1 MHYNRDVMAERSVKV
16 AYVIDDLGRGGAQRQ
31 LSLLAPALAARA
43 RGAVVFCMSSV
54 TEPFSDAIRAGGVE
68 VHAFERRS
76 SMDLVRLALLRRGIR
91 DEGADVVHSF
101 LDASNTYAYAAARSL
116 RLPVALS
123 LRSDRLSLRGV
134 RAHVLRAMLKNA
146 EAVVANSEAGHRTLV
161 SQIGVD
167 QARALLVRNCVDAE
181 SFRNHARGGVPTV
194 GYVGRLVPLKRVDRL
209 VESFSA
215 VAAEIP
221 EAELAIVGDGPER
234 ERLDALVEQRGLS
247 GRVTFAG
254 AVDDVSAWLDRFT
267 CLVLPSEWEGL
278 PNVLLEALAAGLPV
292 VAPPVGDVP
301 SIVQDGRTGLLVSE
315 DAGLPAAIAR
325 ALRDT
330 DLQASAR
337 AEGPAFV
344 RENFSVDRAADA
356 LLYCYHRLV
365 SAGR

>member
-31 LSLLAPALAARA
+31 LSLLAPALASRA
-43 RGAVVFCMSSV
+43 RGAVVFCMSSI
-54 TEPFSDAIRAGGVE
+54 TAPFSDVIRAGGVE
-68 VHAFERRS
+68 VRAFERRS

-91 DEGADVVHSF
+91 DKGADVVHSF
-101 LDASNTYAYAAARSL
+101 LDASNAYAYAAARSL
-116 RLPVALS
+116 RLPVVLS
-123 LRSDRLSLRGV
+123 LRSDRLSLGGV
-134 RAHVLRAMLKNA
+134 RARVLRAMLRNA

-167 QARALLVRNCVDAE
+167 QARALLVRNCVDAD
-181 SFRNHARGGVPTV
+181 SFRAGARRGVPTV

-209 VESFSA
+209 VEAFSA
-215 VAAEIP
+215 VAAE
-221 EAELAIVGDGPER
+221 AELVIVGDGPER
-234 ERLDALVEQRGLS
+234 PRLEALVERKGLS
-247 GRVTFAG
+247 SRVTFAG
-254 AVDDVSAWLDRFT
+254 AVDDVGPWLDRFT

-278 PNVLLEALAAGLPV
+278 PNVLLEALAAGIPV

-301 SIVQDGRTGLLVSE
+301 TIVQDGRTGVLVAE
-315 DAGLPAAIAR
+315 DAALPTAVTR

-330 DLQASAR
+330 DLQRSAR
-337 AEGPAFV
+337 DEGPAFV

-365 SAGR
+365 SARR